1 MNKRYTVVQARER
14 LSTVLDEAEQG
25 KPVFIERRGVR
36 YQVSVVA
43 SHRRRRKAAP
53 AIEITDPAIENGQ
66 WSWTWGAQGVSFR
79 AARKRK

>member
-25 KPVFIERRGVR
+25 APVIIERRGVR

-43 SHRRRRKAAP
+43 ASRRRRKAAP
-53 AIEITDPAIENGQ
+53 RIEVLDPAVHEGQ
-66 WSWTWGAQGVSFR
+66 WSWASGAAGLAFR
-79 AARKRK
+79 PRKR

>member
-25 KPVFIERRGVR
+25 VPVIIERRGVR

-43 SHRRRRKAAP
+43 ASRSRRKAGAR
-53 AIEITDPAIENGQ
+53 IEVLDPAVDEGR
-66 WSWTWGAQGVSFR
+66 WSWTLGADGTTFR
-79 AARKRK
+79 SRKR

>member
-25 KPVFIERRGVR
+25 APVIIERRGVR

-43 SHRRRRKAAP
+43 ASRRRRKSAP
-53 AIEITDPAIENGQ
+53 RIQVLDPAVDEGQ
-66 WSWTWGAQGVSFR
+66 WSWTTGADGLSFR
-79 AARKRK
+79 RRKR